1 MTTDIS
7 LFQAM
12 GSKMKYLN
20 HRQRIIS
27 QNIANSDTPN
37 YQPSDLTKVDFGRV
51 LKKVTGDNSIQMAS
65 TNANHMPALDQVSAA
80 RVEKQRETYEVAP
93 DKNGVVLEEQLIKSN
108 DVQMDY
114 NLMIN
119 LYRQNV
125 DLIRTSLGRRG

>member
-12 GSKMKYLN
+12 GSKLKYLN

-37 YQPSDLTKVDFGRV
+37 YQPSDLSKVDFGRV
-51 LKKVTGDNSIQMAS
+51 LKKITGDNSVQMAS
-65 TNANHMPALDQVSAA
+65 TNSSHMPALDQVSAA
-80 RVEKQRETYEVAP
+80 RVQKQKETYEVAP
-93 DKNGVVLEEQLIKSN
+93 DKNGVVLEEQLVKSN

-125 DLIRTSLGRRG
+125 DLIRTSLGRR